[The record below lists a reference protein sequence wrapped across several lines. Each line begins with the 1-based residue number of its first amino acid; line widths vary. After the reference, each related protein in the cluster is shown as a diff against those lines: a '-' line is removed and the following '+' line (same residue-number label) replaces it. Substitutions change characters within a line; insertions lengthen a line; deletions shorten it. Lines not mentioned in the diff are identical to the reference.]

1 MLPIKKI
8 LCPTDFSEPSYEA
21 LKVAN
26 ELAQHFSADLLLV
39 HVINPIPIVSTPTG
53 PMSFNVSSYQKELED
68 SAKKSLQD
76 IINQMVA
83 KELKVIPIV
92 AYGIAADE
100 IVSIAE
106 EQNVDLIV
114 IATHGR
120 TGFRHLISGSV
131 TEKVVRISHHPVL
144 TIRAP
149 KTNK

>member
-1 MLPIKKI
+1 MLPVKKI

-26 ELAQHFSADLLLV
+26 ELALNFSAELLLI

-68 SAKKSLQD
+68 SAKNSLQD

-106 EQNVDLIV
+106 EQNVDMIV

-131 TEKVVRISHHPVL
+131 TEKVVRISNHPVL
-144 TIRAP
+144 TIRA
-149 KTNK
+149 KRVTN

>member
-1 MLPIKKI
+1 MLPVKKI

-26 ELAQHFSADLLLV
+26 ELALNFSAELLLI

-106 EQNVDLIV
+106 EQNVDMIV

-131 TEKVVRISHHPVL
+131 TEKVVRISNHPVL
-144 TIRAP
+144 TIRA
-149 KTNK
+149 KRVTN

>member
-1 MLPIKKI
+1 MLPVKKI
-8 LCPTDFSEPSYEA
+8 LCPTDFSEPSIEA

-26 ELAQHFSADLLLV
+26 ELAQHFSAELLIV

-53 PMSFNVSSYQKELED
+53 PMSFNVSLYQKELED

-76 IINQMVA
+76 IINKMVA
-83 KELKVIPIV
+83 KGLKVVPVV

-100 IVSIAE
+100 IVRIAE
-106 EQNVDLIV
+106 EQNIDLIV

-131 TEKVVRISHHPVL
+131 TEKVVRIASHPVL
-144 TIRAP
+144 TIRIP
-149 KTNK
+149 RKTA

>member
-1 MLPIKKI
+1 MFPIKKI

-26 ELAQHFSADLLLV
+26 ELAQHFSAELLLV

-76 IINQMVA
+76 IINKMIA
-83 KELKVIPIV
+83 KELKVIPFV
-92 AYGIAADE
+92 AYGIVADE

-106 EQNVDLIV
+106 EQNVDMIV

-131 TEKVVRISHHPVL
+131 TEKVVRISNHPVL
-144 TIRAP
+144 TIRA
-149 KTNK
+149 KKATN